1 MVKLSCESVL
11 VPSDFSE
18 QAHEAVDYALELV
31 KDSAQLTVLHVA
43 LPMETFSVGD
53 PAVAWNVVSNTDR
66 TGHLGKMFR
75 ERFADPKYDGVKF
88 EVAFGSPADEIT
100 RYAQDHG
107 CELIVLPS
115 HGRTGLMR
123 MMIGSVAERVVRLA
137 HCPVLV
143 LRD

>member
-1 MVKLSCESVL
+1 MFKLNYDSLL
-11 VPSDFSE
+11 VPTDFSE
-18 QAHEAVDYALELV
+18 QAHKAVDQALELV
-31 KDSAQLTVLHVA
+31 REPDRMTVLHVA
-43 LPMETFSVGD
+43 TPLNTFPVGD
-53 PAVAWNVVSNTDR
+53 PAIAWGTMCDEKR
-66 TGHLGKMFR
+66 TEHLRKVFYDH
-75 ERFADPKYDGVKF
+75 FSDLKYDGIRF

-100 RYAQDHG
+100 RFAQDHSFD
-107 CELIVLPS
+107 LIVLPS